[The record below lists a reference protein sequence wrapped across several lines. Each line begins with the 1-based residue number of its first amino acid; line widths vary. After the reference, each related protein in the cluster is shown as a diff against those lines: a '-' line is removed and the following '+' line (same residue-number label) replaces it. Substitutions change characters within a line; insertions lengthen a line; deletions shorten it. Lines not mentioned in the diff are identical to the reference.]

1 MPRYG
6 RFDAKF
12 IFFFLTS
19 GGVLRGS
26 EGAIHVPE
34 LEKYEAGYKIFDQKS
49 RFFYGN
55 VPPTDIFQ
63 ISIEKSTFSVENFVF
78 RNTALGLWDIYSSS
92 ESLSTSSFLV
102 KKKIASARPYRGISK
117 RQLLFEI

>member
-6 RFDAKF
+6 RFGA
-12 IFFFLTS
+12 IYFFETS

-26 EGAIHVPE
+26 RGVRLDPE
-34 LEKYEAGYKIFDQKS
+34 AESYEARNEILDQKS

-63 ISIEKSTFSVENFVF
+63 ISIEKSTFSVENFVSSF
-78 RNTALGLWDIYSSS
+78 MTLGLWVKSNTSATS
-92 ESLSTSSFLV
+92 KHSTRRL
-102 KKKIASARPYRGISK
+102 KKVDSAEAAISRHFK
-117 RQLLFEI
+117 AAVAL